1 MQHIE
6 SGKCDSSGH
15 QVTAKNATRGPTL
28 SLVGRFGG
36 YHWME
41 FGKFF
46 FRDNSGFYNPVT
58 QYILSLS
65 CIILQQ
71 LILIR
76 LSLTHSFLSIF
87 DHVSLWIYVGLR
99 YLLSI

>member
-1 MQHIE
+1 
-6 SGKCDSSGH
+6 
-15 QVTAKNATRGPTL
+15 
-28 SLVGRFGG
+28 
-36 YHWME
+36 ME
-41 FGKFF
+41 FGKSF

-76 LSLTHSFLSIF
+76 LSFDSFIFINLRSRVFMNLCRLKIFTKHLNRNKHLYQLSVI
-87 DHVSLWIYVGLR
+87 DVSGQHVS
-99 YLLSI
+99 